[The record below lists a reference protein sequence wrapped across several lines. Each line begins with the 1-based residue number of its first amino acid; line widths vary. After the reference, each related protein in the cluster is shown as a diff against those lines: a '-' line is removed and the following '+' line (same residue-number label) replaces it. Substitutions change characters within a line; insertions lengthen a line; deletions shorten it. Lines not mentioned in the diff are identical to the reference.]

1 MTQNQ
6 NRPMTR
12 STRRRKQSLDTTAKV
27 LLVAFVVVGIIL
39 AIVGGKFVFNLVK
52 GWSLT
57 SLPGAPVASGDN
69 TTDTGG
75 IVSGIPLQSAS
86 GPAGVAWD
94 GKSRINI
101 LLLGLDYSTRRQAED
116 QGSPLSDTMILVTVD
131 PLTNTIGVMSIRRDL
146 WVNLSYYCDMNG
158 SVIEENYGYGKINS
172 AYKLGQDYH
181 GNPGECGGPGGAM
194 ATVQN
199 LLGVPIN
206 YYARVEFD
214 AFKKVIDEIGGI
226 QITLQQP
233 MLLDW
238 KGNGNKFWIEP
249 NPDGSPYVMPGSY
262 ALAYARTRDQDY
274 GDGDIARGNRQME
287 VISAIRDRVL
297 NLNNLPLLVAK
308 APAIYSEISAGVQTN
323 MSLDQAIKLAYL
335 MAQIP
340 RENMTT
346 YNIDYSVASPEN
358 TADGIYI
365 LRVMPDQLRLLRDQM
380 FTATGVAAAPVVMEE
395 ETGVDNAGDP
405 LTLAITE
412 GARIEVLNGTGVGG
426 LAETTASY
434 LTSQG
439 LVVSST
445 GNADMADSTTIL
457 YHSDKPY
464 AIKYLAALMNVTNS
478 RIYNQNDPNS
488 TADVT
493 VIIGNDWATTNP
505 MQ

>member
-1 MTQNQ
+1 MTQYNNQ
-6 NRPMTR
+6 SMTR
-12 STRRRKQSLDTTAKV
+12 SPRKRRQGMDTTAKV
-27 LLVAFVVVGIIL
+27 LLVAFVVIGIIL
-39 AIVGGKFVFNLVK
+39 AIIGGKFIFNLVR

-57 SLPGAPVASGDN
+57 DLPGAPVGSSDGTN
-69 TTDTGG
+69 TGG
-75 IVSGIPLQSAS
+75 EVVSGIPLQSAS

-101 LLLGLDYSTRRQAED
+101 LLLGLDYSTRRQADD

-131 PLTNTIGVMSIRRDL
+131 PMTSTIGVMSIRRDL
-146 WVNLSYYCDMNG
+146 WVNLSYTCDMGGN
-158 SVIEENYGYGKINS
+158 VIEENYGYGKINS

-181 GNPGECGGPGGAM
+181 GNPGECGGPGAAM

-226 QITLQQP
+226 YVTLQQP

-238 KGNGNKFWIEP
+238 KGDGNKFWIYP
-249 NPDGSPYVMPGSY
+249 NEDGSPYVMPGSY
-262 ALAYARTRDQDY
+262 ALAYARTRDQEY

-287 VISAIRDRVL
+287 VIGAIRDRIL
-297 NLNNLPLLVAK
+297 NLSNLPNLVAR
-308 APAIYSEISAGVQTN
+308 APVIYSEISSGVQTN

-335 MAQIP
+335 MMQIP
-340 RENMTT
+340 RENMTM
-346 YNIDYSVASPEN
+346 YNIDYTVASPE
-358 TADGIYI
+358 TTSDGIYI
-365 LRVMPDQLRLLRDQM
+365 MRVMPDQLRILRDQM
-380 FTATGVAAAPVVMEE
+380 FTASGVAAAPIVMEE
-395 ETGVDNAGDP
+395 ETGVDVSGDP

-412 GARIEVLNGTGVGG
+412 GARIEVLNGTGAGG
-426 LAETTASY
+426 LAETTAAY

-445 GNADMADSTTIL
+445 GNADLADGTTIL
-457 YHSDKPY
+457 YHSDTPY
-464 AIKYLAALMNVTNS
+464 AIKYLATLMGVTNS

-488 TADVT
+488 AADVT
-493 VIIGNDWATTNP
+493 VVLGNDWATTNP